1 MDAILGVELG
11 STRIKAVLTD
21 ANHTV
26 LAQGSHTWENDYQD
40 GVWTYPL
47 DAVWV
52 GLRAAVTQ
60 ALDALPSVQVRA
72 MGFSGMMHG
81 YLAFDG
87 EGRLLVPFRTWRN
100 TFTAHASQELT
111 ALFGFPI
118 PQRWSIAH
126 LYHAML
132 QNEPHVRSVHR
143 LSTLASYVHET
154 LTGRRAVGVGEAS
167 GMFPIDAQT
176 LNYDQRMLSLF
187 DERAHAMGMPW
198 HIRELLPE
206 ALPAGACAGYLTQDG
221 AQLLDPAGRLQA
233 GIPLAPPEGDAGTG
247 MAATNAVR
255 PRTGNVS
262 AGTSIFSMV
271 VLERPLSRVYPQL
284 DVVATP
290 DGSPVAMVHCNNCTS
305 DINAWA
311 GVFGEFAAL
320 AGQPLSTD
328 ALYTRLFSQSLHGEP
343 DCGGVTVINYLSGE
357 HVTGFE
363 RGCPLIVRNASA
375 RLTLSN
381 LMRAQLYSALATL
394 AIGMKSLREEN
405 VTIDMLTGHGG
416 FFKTPGVGQQYL
428 ANAVDAPVRC
438 MMTAGEGGAYGMTL
452 LTAYMLQKDARET
465 LPDFLDNVFAN
476 AQSTALSP
484 DPVGRAGFEAYD
496 VHMTDLLT
504 GRITLED
511 FVGLAVC
518 GGFSYGDVL
527 GAGGGW
533 SKTILHNAMLSDMF
547 SAFFNRTDTFAL
559 GICNGCQLFVELG
572 LIYPDHADKPAMWHN
587 DSHKHECSFVNVD
600 IPENHSVMFSSLA
613 GARLGV
619 WVSHGEGK
627 FHLPLSQ
634 DAYHIAARYTYSG
647 YPGNPNGSDYDVAAL
662 ASADGRHLVMM
673 PHIERSIHPWAWA
686 YCDPAVQRQEV
697 SPWIEAFVNARKWVE
712 QHRNDKK

>member
-60 ALDALPSVQVRA
+60 ALDALPGVQVRA

-100 TFTAHASQELT
+100 TFTARASQELT

-143 LSTLASYVHET
+143 LSTLAGYVHET

-187 DERAHAMGMPW
+187 DERAQAMGMPW

-233 GIPLAPPEGDAGTG
+233 DIPLAPPEGDAGTG

-271 VLERPLSRVYPQL
+271 VLERPLSQVYPEI
-284 DVVATP
+284 DMVTTP
-290 DGSPVAMVHCNNCTS
+290 DGKPVAMVHCNNCTS
-305 DINAWA
+305 EINAWA
-311 GVFGEFAAL
+311 GMLQEFAHCI
-320 AGQPLSTD
+320 GSDLSD
-328 ALYTRLFSQSLHGEP
+328 DRLYSLLYSKAAEGEK
-343 DCGGVTVINYLSGE
+343 DGGGLLCCNYLSGE
-357 HVTGFE
+357 PVVDMEEG
-363 RGCPLIVRNASA
+363 RPLLVRRPES
-375 RLTLSN
+375 RLTLGN
-381 LMRAQLYSALATL
+381 FMRAQLYSAVATL
-394 AIGMKSLREEN
+394 KIGMEL
-405 VTIDMLTGHGG
+405 LTEGESVKLDRLMGHGG
-416 FFKTPGVGQQYL
+416 LFKTPEAGQKIMAAAIGV
-428 ANAVDAPVRC
+428 PVSV
-438 MMTAGEGGAYGMTL
+438 MENAGEGGAWGIALLAEYMLSGEGMTL
-452 LTAYMLQKDARET
+452 AQYMEQNVFTDMPIIEKDPAPADIAGFTAYMH
-465 LPDFLDNVFAN
+465 
-476 AQSTALSP
+476 
-484 DPVGRAGFEAYD
+484 AYQG
-496 VHMTDLLT
+496 L
-504 GRITLED
+504 
-511 FVGLAVC
+511 LAVEET
-518 GGFSYGDVL
+518 
-527 GAGGGW
+527 A
-533 SKTILHNAMLSDMF
+533 I
-547 SAFFNRTDTFAL
+547 
-559 GICNGCQLFVELG
+559 Q
-572 LIYPDHADKPAMWHN
+572 
-587 DSHKHECSFVNVD
+587 
-600 IPENHSVMFSSLA
+600 
-613 GARLGV
+613 
-619 WVSHGEGK
+619 
-627 FHLPLSQ
+627 
-634 DAYHIAARYTYSG
+634 
-647 YPGNPNGSDYDVAAL
+647 
-662 ASADGRHLVMM
+662 
-673 PHIERSIHPWAWA
+673 
-686 YCDPAVQRQEV
+686 AV
-697 SPWIEAFVNARKWVE
+697 
-712 QHRNDKK
+712 